1 MFTENPF
8 LFIPTSACPSTCLT
22 VSRFS
27 ESYNVS
33 RPDTS
38 PLTQPTDP
46 PIRLGTYKLSLSVL
60 LSHPLTNDCPHPRPG
75 FVDPNNTT
83 HHPPWPLIMTLVRQ
97 AGEKMERSDS
107 GFGDSLLVAQSSTR
121 TRHSIIGSSI
131 EDTATERQAGEHQR
145 ASTPGSTR
153 SRTPQKP
160 RPSISHRTISRQS
173 SVSANSPRSRTT
185 SSRSSFIIRDATPQ
199 NTVASQLQS
208 SRRTKSYCRPE
219 TANPYVFHR
228 KCQSLFDPPKIN
240 TANPEDQT
248 TNTSREEITKSQT
261 PNTSLPPTTIDW
273 TLPTTRR
280 REYEKIEASSR
291 GIRGLWRRFAPK
303 RCRRNSRLAFY
314 DGDPQKLED
323 DSDAGSVRRY
333 RVSLDND
340 ETETSTK
347 GDKDVPD
354 SNVPQRSIRGWRCFG
369 RKDDEKVDCCS

>member
-1 MFTENPF
+1 
-8 LFIPTSACPSTCLT
+8 
-22 VSRFS
+22 
-27 ESYNVS
+27 
-33 RPDTS
+33 
-38 PLTQPTDP
+38 
-46 PIRLGTYKLSLSVL
+46 
-60 LSHPLTNDCPHPRPG
+60 
-75 FVDPNNTT
+75 
-83 HHPPWPLIMTLVRQ
+83 MTLVRQ

-107 GFGDSLLVAQSSTR
+107 GFGDSPLVAQSSTR

-131 EDTATERQAGEHQR
+131 EDALTERQAGEHQR

-185 SSRSSFIIRDATPQ
+185 SRRSSFIIRDATPQ
-199 NTVASQLQS
+199 NTVASHLQRS
-208 SRRTKSYCRPE
+208 GRTKSYCRPE
-219 TANPYVFHR
+219 TTNPYIFHR
-228 KCQSLFDPPKIN
+228 KCQSLFDPPKSN
-240 TANPEDQT
+240 SANPEDQT

-273 TLPTTRR
+273 TFPTTRR

-314 DGDPQKLED
+314 DGDPHKLED

-347 GDKDVPD
+347 EEKDIRD
-354 SNVPQRSIRGWRCFG
+354 TNVPQRRIRGWRCFG
-369 RKDDEKVDCCS
+369 RKEDEKMDRCS